1 MSLDSCAIVDGMLL
15 VTLEFFDPYDCTPPV
30 PEVRKAA
37 MLPLPAP
44 TREAYFACYDRA
56 LELVAL
62 GWSQAEI
69 LWALDIYNRV
79 ACHGELPMASIC
91 FIALTCCEPDIP
103 GMSELL
109 TLLCYGIL
117 VEVVS
122 LGWPLGAWSRR
133 YLDGLAQ
140 NGKVSNV
147 NTTA

>member
-1 MSLDSCAIVDGMLL
+1 MSLNSYAIIDGMLL
-15 VTLEFFDPYDCTPPV
+15 ITLEYCDPYGFDPPV

-37 MLPLPAP
+37 MLPFPGPA
-44 TREAYFACYDRA
+44 REAYFACYDRG
-56 LELVAL
+56 LELVAQ

-91 FIALTCCEPDIP
+91 FIALSCSEPDIP

-109 TLLCYGIL
+109 ALLCHGIL
-117 VEVVS
+117 VDHVS
-122 LGWPLGAWSRR
+122 LGQPLCDWSCRC
-133 YLDGLAQ
+133 LDGLAL